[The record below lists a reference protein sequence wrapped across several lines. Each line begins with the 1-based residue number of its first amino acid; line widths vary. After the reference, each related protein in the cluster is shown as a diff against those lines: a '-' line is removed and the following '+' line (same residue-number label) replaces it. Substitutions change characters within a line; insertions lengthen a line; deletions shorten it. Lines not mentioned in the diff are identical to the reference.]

1 MCVCCA
7 LVYDTATVTHKL
19 LPPPPKNPVLKGPGP
34 WGEHCDSNVIIVNKP
49 SLLPFCSFHGVP
61 HRSTVLLQPTT
72 NCLVSISDQP
82 SFIITLDEVELVHF
96 ERVQVTNTMR
106 QSVRPPLPPKNT

>member
-1 MCVCCA
+1 MG
-7 LVYDTATVTHKL
+7 KNEL
-19 LPPPPKNPVLKGPGP
+19 LPL
-34 WGEHCDSNVIIVNKP
+34 
-49 SLLPFCSFHGVP
+49 SLSHSFHGVP

-96 ERVQVTNTMR
+96 ERVQVTTCMTTHR
-106 QSVRPPLPPKNT
+106 ILYSWKYKYWGDL